1 MASDNQKG
9 MLLIPDISGFTEF
22 VSEVE
27 ISHSEHI
34 IAELLELLIESESLG
49 LQLCEIEGDA
59 LFFYRLGD
67 APEIEKVIEQAKI
80 WISTFHE
87 RLNLLKRDVYC
98 DCGVC
103 QNVDHLG
110 LKVVGHYGEVGV
122 YSVAKRT
129 KVIGKDVILVHR
141 MLKNEI
147 GKDNYLLLTD
157 SFATGKGNSGE
168 GQNFEAYRESYPVFG
183 EVAMS
188 FLDLN
193 SLLADLPSVPPCEP
207 REELEGTLFE
217 EVTVHAPFDKVVKT
231 LTDIAGW
238 PEWIHGLERVEL
250 DRSLPLRPGHHHV
263 CVFPDQN
270 LSITINQIMRDDKEF
285 SLVENLKAPPQL
297 KKLMLIQHAEKMEG
311 GVKVRHTFSY
321 DRKFFSRRK
330 FEKHGVP
337 MLHGMARNSLDNL
350 KAMLDQ

>member
-1 MASDNQKG
+1 VASENQKG

-34 IAELLELLIESESLG
+34 IAELLELLIESENLG

-59 LFFYRLGD
+59 LFFYKLGD
-67 APEIEKVIEQAKI
+67 APTIENVIEQAEK
-80 WISTFHE
+80 WITAFHN
-87 RLNLLKRDVYC
+87 RLNLIKRDVYC
-98 DCGVC
+98 NCGVC

-122 YSVAKRT
+122 YSVASKT

-141 MLKNEI
+141 MLKNEM

-157 SFATGKGNSGE
+157 SFTAGNGSG
-168 GQNFEAYRESYPVFG
+168 GTSRNFAPYRESYPVFG

-188 FLDLN
+188 YLDMN

-207 REELEGTLFE
+207 REELEGSLFE
-217 EVTVHAPFDKVVKT
+217 EVTVNAPFDKVVKT
-231 LTDIAGW
+231 LTDIVGW

-250 DRSLPLRPGHHHV
+250 DESLPLRPGHHHV

-285 SLVENLKAPPQL
+285 TMVENIKPPPPL
-297 KKLMLIQHAEKMEG
+297 KKLMLVQHAEKMNG
-311 GVKVRHTFSY
+311 GVNIRHTFSY

-337 MLHGMARNSLDNL
+337 MLHGLARNSLDNL
-350 KAMLDQ
+350 KMKLEG